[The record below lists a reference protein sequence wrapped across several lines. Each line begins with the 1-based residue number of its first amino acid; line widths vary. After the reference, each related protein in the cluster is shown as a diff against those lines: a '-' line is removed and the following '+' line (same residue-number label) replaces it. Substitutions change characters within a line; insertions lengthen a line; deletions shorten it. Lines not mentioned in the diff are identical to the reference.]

1 MDPKNLGARSASG
14 KTRTPEPQE
23 RLDDGVDVYE
33 VIFQKG
39 EHQWRFRYVGGDE
52 AVMIE
57 AVRDIMRRGGMG
69 GEQGGDSSG
78 GTLDWVD
85 LALVAHEIRS
95 GTSIEIV
102 RKKEGIL

>member
-57 AVRDIMRRGGMG
+57 AVRDIMRRD
-69 GEQGGDSSG
+69 ESG
-78 GTLDWVD
+78 GGGLDWVD